1 MFPNLCQTN
10 LRWGTQTLRDHGIF
24 APSFWKVPSNIKI
37 HPPSKPSHVFFHMYF
52 LFYSRTSGCL
62 LTHALWKLKKKKI
75 TGKRYFSKFKKET
88 SKPVRGKMSDEL
100 SRAERKVMDLLSRKI
115 NWALEGEK
123 SFSRDHPCAMPKTE
137 ISQKKYHEDERWG
150 KALRGKT
157 SENNNHQTNS
167 LKSQLSS

>member
-123 SFSRDHPCAMPKTE
+123 RVSAGTTPVQCLKQRFPRKNIMKMKDEAKPWEAKPLKT
-137 ISQKKYHEDERWG
+137 ITTK
-150 KALRGKT
+150 
-157 SENNNHQTNS
+157 QT
-167 LKSQLSS
+167 L